1 MRSIWRAWLMAR
13 RVEVTIP
20 ETRKFWNWPGS
31 RFGLHF
37 LSLFNQRRLGA
48 DTGRIWF
55 RMNQHTAA
63 SYPDIE
69 RRHLFDKWRRRRAC
83 VRRILIPVP
92 GTSDTAE
99 NDFALTERAVLMLTD
114 VRDGGDFSIVFENCH
129 ALARETDNAGAVFR
143 NVGDRAGVH
152 KAVIVFG
159 VLWRVIR
166 ALIIQR
172 PHPPHPGPLPWGE
185 GDVFA
190 G

>member
-1 MRSIWRAWLMAR
+1 MCRICGAWLMAR

-20 ETRKFWNWPGS
+20 ETRKFWSWPGS

-114 VRDGGDFSIVFENCH
+114 IRDGGDFSIVFENCH
-129 ALARETDNAGAVFR
+129 ALAGKTDDAGAVFG
-143 NVGDRAGVH
+143 NFDDGTSVNEP
-152 KAVIVFG
+152 
-159 VLWRVIR
+159 VLVAADLRR
-166 ALIIQR
+166 R
-172 PHPPHPGPLPWGE
+172 
-185 GDVFA
+185 
-190 G
+190 